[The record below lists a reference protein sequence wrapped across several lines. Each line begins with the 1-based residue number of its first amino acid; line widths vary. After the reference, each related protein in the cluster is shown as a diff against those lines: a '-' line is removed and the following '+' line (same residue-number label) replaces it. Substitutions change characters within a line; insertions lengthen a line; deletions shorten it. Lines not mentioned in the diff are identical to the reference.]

1 MKIKIL
7 GTLMLL
13 SVLVCGGGID
23 SGSMLQFW
31 VGAILGMLFG
41 CFFVA
46 ESNMEEVK
54 KTRSANDHSRVAYLR

>member
-1 MKIKIL
+1 MRIKVYGVL
-7 GTLMLL
+7 FLL
-13 SVLVCGGGID
+13 NVLICGGGID
-23 SGSMLQFW
+23 SNNMLQFW

-41 CFFVA
+41 CFFLA